1 MHPCTYLSSW
11 CAHDVLQPFEFIVG
25 EPVGAVAGKR
35 ISEGANGLFSG
46 QGGPEPPIVLSTAVV
61 GMKDGGKVRAGQSW
75 PWLA

>member
-1 MHPCTYLSSW
+1 MLDHAPTS
-11 CAHDVLQPFEFIVG
+11 AHGVLQPFEFIVG

-61 GMKDGGKVRAGQSW
+61 GMKDGGKVSTGLACSNEAG
-75 PWLA
+75 A